1 MADQKA
7 TESQRS
13 DKTLELAVQFL
24 QRARPANERDTL
36 MRYLS
41 IDSDPRRSNMTSLLP
56 LDELTQRL
64 ELIEKI
70 EKHLDKDKVQFSSE
84 LFALLLFLT
93 EQEESASV
101 QSANFGSSAGS
112 SAGAQ
117 KGAKRSASGKGSTG
131 SRRKRGKKVSE
142 DDEAFDPNVKYNKQ
156 GNPNRNK
163 PLGPKRKKLDGGK
176 CIVIVTA
183 IPDAAH
189 IIPWASCNNDGRV
202 NMFKACLR
210 LLGQALVSDK
220 DYDIDVKLNY
230 PGVSDKLWNVIS
242 LNP

>member
-1 MADQKA
+1 
-7 TESQRS
+7 
-13 DKTLELAVQFL
+13 
-24 QRARPANERDTL
+24 

-84 LFALLLFLT
+84 LFALLLCAPLSYLRGHAENARSSGILPLLVPKLRSLLRIFLT